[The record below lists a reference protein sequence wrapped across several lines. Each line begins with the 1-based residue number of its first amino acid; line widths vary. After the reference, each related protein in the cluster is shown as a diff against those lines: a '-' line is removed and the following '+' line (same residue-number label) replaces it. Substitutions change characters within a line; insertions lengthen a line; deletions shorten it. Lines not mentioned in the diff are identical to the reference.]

1 VTREYY
7 VNDAGN
13 QIVTLGRSAYARLLQ
28 FYGHDMPIPEDGYPG
43 EYLIDLIE
51 AHREE
56 LTAAVAEAVGTAP
69 PSEEHAV
76 DFLLAHQEKA
86 VDACGTAT
94 AGWLLDVIKQD
105 MGSLGVEVESFVS
118 ERALYGEG
126 LVRDALAALDEKSLL
141 YDEEGARW
149 FRSTQFGDEKDRVVQ
164 RSNGELTYFAGDIGY
179 HRQKLARG
187 YDELIDVWGAD
198 HHGYVQRVKAAI
210 EALGC
215 DPKRLHVV
223 LVQLVRLTRGGEP
236 VRMGKRTG
244 EFVTMR
250 EVVEE
255 VGRDAARFFFLMR
268 KGDSQLE
275 FDLELAKKQSAE
287 NPVFYVQ
294 YAHARISSLFRQAES
309 EGFNVPSAAEAGL
322 AELDSLEEQEVTVLL
337 TRFPDVV
344 EEAVRELEPHRIVFH
359 LIELAGAF
367 HRFYNRH
374 RVIGAPVE
382 KTRARL
388 YLAKATQL
396 VIRTGL
402 GLLGVNAPEAM

>member
-1 VTREYY
+1 
-7 VNDAGN
+7 
-13 QIVTLGRSAYARLLQ
+13 
-28 FYGHDMPIPEDGYPG
+28 
-43 EYLIDLIE
+43 
-51 AHREE
+51 
-56 LTAAVAEAVGTAP
+56 
-69 PSEEHAV
+69 
-76 DFLLAHQEKA
+76 
-86 VDACGTAT
+86 
-94 AGWLLDVIKQD
+94 
-105 MGSLGVEVESFVS
+105 
-118 ERALYGEG
+118 
-126 LVRDALAALDEKSLL
+126 VRDALAALDEKSLL